1 MGTASNGIAG
11 LFRKANSFV
20 AGAAAGRAM
29 NRSIPFGA
37 REQKNHVGEAQK
49 GFGMK
54 RRSVDPCERLAPLA
68 EYLTENGFAEMG
80 LAMALLGTNDR
91 WSVTRALHRR
101 LDVTVVQTG
110 SVPSRSDVVRTR
122 WPPRGTTCMRVGLG
136 GVLVQIVTNNDVGLR
151 ELGRLCSTAHETVLC
166 DAWPC
171 HWHVA

>member
-1 MGTASNGIAG
+1 
-11 LFRKANSFV
+11 
-20 AGAAAGRAM
+20 
-29 NRSIPFGA
+29 
-37 REQKNHVGEAQK
+37 
-49 GFGMK
+49 MK

-151 ELGRLCSTAHETVLC
+151 ELGRLCSTARRYYATHGHVTGTWH
-166 DAWPC
+166 DACAVISRRWALPEEG
-171 HWHVA
+171 VRR